1 MPTEIDKILSS
12 LVQSAGWDR
21 ARVRLT
27 EHAADLED
35 TLSLSLALHYGRGSE
50 QVMSLLQDVF
60 WRLPVEVRIGLLDD
74 ALWRTGLHDEVPFLV
89 PSLRAVFRIRN
100 SVAHSATLVMS
111 DTHLSLRKVKK
122 GKFETEE
129 LSASTLN
136 WAVAA
141 AEMCRMS
148 CLRIE
153 GRLGSA
159 EVWGE
164 LYGFLDR

>member
-1 MPTEIDKILSS
+1 MPSEIDKIISS
-12 LVQSAGWDR
+12 LVQSVGWNV

-27 EHAADLED
+27 EQAAELDD
-35 TLSLSLALHYGRGSE
+35 TLSLSLALHYGRE
-50 QVMSLLQDVF
+50 PEHVVSLLQDVF

-100 SVAHSATLVMS
+100 SVAHSVTLVMS
-111 DTHLSLRKVKK
+111 DTHLSLRKVKR
-122 GKFETEE
+122 GRFETEE
-129 LSASTLN
+129 LSIDTLN

-148 CLRIE
+148 CSRIE
-153 GRLGSA
+153 GRLGSTG
-159 EVWGE
+159 VWGE
-164 LYGFLDR
+164 LYGFHDR

>member
-1 MPTEIDKILSS
+1 MPTEIDKIISS
-12 LVQSAGWDR
+12 LVQSAGWNL

-27 EHAADLED
+27 EHAADLD
-35 TLSLSLALHYGRGSE
+35 DALSLSLALHHGRGAE
-50 QVMSLLQDVF
+50 QVISLLQDVF
-60 WRLPVEVRIGLLDD
+60 WRLPVEVRISLLED

-111 DTHLSLRKVKK
+111 DTYLTLRKMKK
-122 GKFETEE
+122 GRFETEE
-129 LSASTLN
+129 LGVDTLN

-141 AEMCRMS
+141 AQMCIMS
-148 CLRIE
+148 CSRIE
-153 GRLGSA
+153 GRLGST

-164 LYGFLDR
+164 LYGFHDR

>member
-1 MPTEIDKILSS
+1 MPTEIDKIISS
-12 LVQSAGWDR
+12 LVQSAGWNL

-27 EHAADLED
+27 EQAADLD
-35 TLSLSLALHYGRGSE
+35 DILSLSLALHHGRGPE
-50 QVMSLLQDVF
+50 QVISLLQDVF
-60 WRLPVEVRIGLLDD
+60 WRLPVEVRIGLLED
-74 ALWRTGLHDEVPFLV
+74 ALWRTGLHDEAPFLV

-111 DTHLSLRKVKK
+111 DTHLTLRKMKR

-129 LSASTLN
+129 LSVDILN

-141 AEMCRMS
+141 AKMCTMS
-148 CLRIE
+148 CSRIE
-153 GRLGSA
+153 GRLGST

-164 LYGFLDR
+164 LYGFRDR